1 MILGVRVS
9 FQSNFQWQKL
19 FTHRFFLFCQNENFQ
34 VSSVVDSLEN
44 LQSQNIGVA
53 SFQLPD
59 NLEEL
64 QQVLGGEGAC
74 VPIGFSVIALEDG
87 L

>member
-1 MILGVRVS
+1 M
-9 FQSNFQWQKL
+9 
-19 FTHRFFLFCQNENFQ
+19 
-34 VSSVVDSLEN
+34 SSVVDSLEN

-74 VPIGFSVIALEDG
+74 VPIGFSVIALGDG
-87 L
+87 I